1 MISSCG
7 KFYDYTTL
15 KTGPIDSEATVCVYY
30 NVDIKASPT
39 QAERREVSSLLTS
52 TRARMD
58 CCRLALARVG
68 YAPACLKISPY
79 TCRE

>member
-39 QAERREVSSLLTS
+39 QYKQNEEK
-52 TRARMD
+52 
-58 CCRLALARVG
+58 CR
-68 YAPACLKISPY
+68 PC
-79 TCRE
+79 